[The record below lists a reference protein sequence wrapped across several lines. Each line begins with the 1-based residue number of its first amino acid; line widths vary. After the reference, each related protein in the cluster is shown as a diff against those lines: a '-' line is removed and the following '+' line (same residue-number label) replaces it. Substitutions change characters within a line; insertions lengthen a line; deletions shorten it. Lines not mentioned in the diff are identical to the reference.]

1 MAGRRRRRPSRKADS
16 PGWVWMLG
24 GLAVGLSVALWV
36 YIQDRKPGAIPARA
50 IPAVKAPAPKEPVKS
65 TQADEEDDGFDFYKM
80 LPRFEVVIPERERSA
95 APDSRAAAIDEP
107 GTYVLQAGSFQT
119 YADADR
125 RKAELALYGI
135 QSRIQRVTIDE
146 DEWHRVRIGPVEDLA
161 ELNDLRA
168 TLRNAEIEVMLIR
181 VGD

>member
-1 MAGRRRRRPSRKADS
+1 M
-16 PGWVWMLG
+16 VG

-50 IPAVKAPAPKEPVKS
+50 APAAKATASKKPATTSE
-65 TQADEEDDGFDFYKM
+65 ADTDDDGFDFYKM
-80 LPRFEVVIPERERSA
+80 LPRFEVVIPEREGRA
-95 APDSRAAAIDEP
+95 APDSRAAAVDEP

-125 RKAELALYGI
+125 RKAELAMYGI
-135 QSRIQRVTIDE
+135 ESRIQRVTIDE
-146 DEWHRVRIGPVEDLA
+146 DEWHRVRIGPVADLT

-168 TLRNAEIEVMLIR
+168 TLRNAAIEVLLIR

>member
-1 MAGRRRRRPSRKADS
+1 MARRRRRRPSRKADA

-36 YIQDRKPGAIPARA
+36 YIQDREPGAITARST
-50 IPAVKAPAPKEPVKS
+50 PAVPAPAPKEPAKIVP
-65 TQADEEDDGFDFYKM
+65 ADEDDDGFDFYKM
-80 LPRFEVVIPERERSA
+80 LPRFEVVIPEREGSA
-95 APDSRAAAIDEP
+95 AVDSRAVAVDEP

-119 YADADR
+119 YSDADR

-161 ELNDLRA
+161 ELNNLRA
-168 TLRNAEIEVMLIR
+168 TLRNAEIEVLLIR
-181 VGD
+181 VSN